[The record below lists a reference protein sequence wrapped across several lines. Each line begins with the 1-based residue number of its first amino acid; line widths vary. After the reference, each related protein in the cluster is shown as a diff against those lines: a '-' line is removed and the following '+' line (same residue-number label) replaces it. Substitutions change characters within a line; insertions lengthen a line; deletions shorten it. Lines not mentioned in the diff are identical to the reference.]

1 MGYLTA
7 WSMGTLMGTLMELC
21 WVQMLVQQ
29 MVWLRESMMADC
41 SGDWKEQNWVW
52 HWAAGLVQL

>member
-1 MGYLTA
+1 
-7 WSMGTLMGTLMELC
+7 MGTLMELC

-41 SGDWKEQNWVW
+41 VGDWKEQNWVQ
-52 HWAAGLVQL
+52 HWAAALVQL